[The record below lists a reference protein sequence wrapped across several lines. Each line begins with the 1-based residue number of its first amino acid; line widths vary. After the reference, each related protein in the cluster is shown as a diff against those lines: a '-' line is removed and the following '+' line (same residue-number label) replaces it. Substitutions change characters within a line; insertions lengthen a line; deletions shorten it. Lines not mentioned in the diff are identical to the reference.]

1 MAEETGR
8 VDKKE
13 TAMGREI
20 STRLEAGEMERVD
33 KKERGRG
40 GGQWG
45 GGDFTDGMLGGHT
58 FPEQCR
64 VTQLV
69 YVKIG

>member
-1 MAEETGR
+1 
-8 VDKKE
+8 
-13 TAMGREI
+13 MGEGGQ
-20 STRLEAGEMERVD
+20 E
-33 KKERGRG
+33 G

-45 GGDFTDGMLGGHT
+45 GGISVMECLGGHT

-69 YVKIG
+69 WSMFQISALKPYYHEHEHSAARHDILH